1 MWHLVS
7 QARMTLGK
15 MLGTEEKA
23 SSQSSAN
30 LLLLQDVWLCISR
43 VYGFR
48 CNLRK
53 LAALLVGAT
62 TDTVYPRRNTVIRY
76 RAVTQSKHR
85 AKSSLP
91 STYVFVAAQLHFTSP
106 EMDPTQNPLI
116 FPIMRKRPW
125 CIFFCNESVNRLGWL
140 TSFSRQKISYR
151 SPVELYSGLIAP
163 CQFLTFP

>member
-1 MWHLVS
+1 MFDFASVEYT
-7 QARMTLGK
+7 APGAILG
-15 MLGTEEKA
+15 
-23 SSQSSAN
+23 
-30 LLLLQDVWLCISR
+30 
-43 VYGFR
+43 
-48 CNLRK
+48 K

-62 TDTVYPRRNTVIRY
+62 ADTVYPRRNTVIRY

-85 AKSSLP
+85 AESSLA
-91 STYVFVAAQLHFTSP
+91 SAYVFARLHFTSP

-125 CIFFCNESVNRLGWL
+125 CIFFCNESVNPLGWL

-163 CQFLTFP
+163 CHFLTFP